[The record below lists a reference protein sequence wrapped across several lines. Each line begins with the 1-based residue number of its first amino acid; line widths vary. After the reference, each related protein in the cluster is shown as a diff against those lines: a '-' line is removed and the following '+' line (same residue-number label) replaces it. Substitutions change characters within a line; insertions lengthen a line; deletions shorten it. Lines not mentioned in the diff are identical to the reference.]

1 MMKNNRT
8 FKALT
13 FTLAAAALS
22 GAIACAACSNDTYLP
37 DDPPYDFENPVE
49 ELPEYDSSI
58 ALDGVLDESRYSDLK
73 WLETQYSDANVKV
86 NVKSAAFLG
95 EKGIFMLFDVDDPA
109 VFVNPDR
116 SGSWNS
122 GIELYLA
129 RPGVTSLE
137 GEAWEIDLTPGLDQV
152 ATRLQLGGAFQSMH
166 TAEDET
172 PIMRSQGKG
181 GEVGATGST
190 GYTIE
195 AFFPYAFLGTERE
208 DLAYINMNTV
218 LLRTYNYEDP
228 QNRLWYNFGEES
240 KSGYSWSDP
249 ESWWKFDENGLVCY
263 TVTAETDGNGSL
275 TAKTFNVLEHEA
287 LEIAISPKDGYR
299 LKSITVDG
307 EDRTAEVYIENGR
320 SMLRIENIL
329 SDLTV
334 RAEFAELP
342 AVTHT
347 LSGKLTLFG
356 EELTAEQ
363 AASLSLIVNCGGA
376 VYECAID
383 EKGSYLA
390 DIPEGEYTAV
400 LSKEDGFVL
409 AELHGEL
416 TADRVLD
423 IDMTDTLSA
432 DILTGKEDFV
442 KRFEETKIS
451 NTAGQ
456 LYDNKDHSESYV
468 APSVIE
474 SSFYAP
480 GIADCGDGVRFGFRI
495 YLKNENGGGAF
506 TVADVV
512 IGKTAGSW
520 YLDIGYDLRSR
531 QRNEYRLNEE
541 QIAAVAAG
549 SFKVLVV
556 KEGAQHRLYAQ
567 NGTAYDLAA
576 VYTDDDASMV
586 SFSTIDLLVHNPD
599 GKGTGEF
606 GMRGTRVYA
615 NYAAEMTESEL
626 IASLVDCSIRFKP
639 QVTAKDASVEIEY
652 DYYSV
657 GDSVS
662 FTVTVSD
669 PLLETKQVTVNG
681 EEIQGTDGAYT
692 YIIPEYAAGLDIRV
706 VCGLLDGLYL
716 PEVEDGGATVEGLG
730 DVYRAG
736 ETLTF
741 TVTGSN
747 YVKIVGVRVNGE
759 LLSAEG
765 NTYTYQIPE
774 GSEELVIFVETET
787 LAQKTEGEG
796 DFSVNFSQ
804 ATQSDVQ
811 GTLLLNPELLTP
823 TVIEANFYA
832 PNLPQMVANNI
843 RFGLRMYLLN
853 AEGGGEFTVA
863 DVVIARANGSWW
875 LDAGYD
881 LRNTNLPVRQLYKL
895 STRQIA
901 AAAKGQLKI
910 LIVKDGASHRVYAQD
925 GDIFE
930 FAVEYVDDDA
940 TMVTFDSIVL
950 LVNNSTAAK
959 GIGKFGMH
967 GVCMYSGYHEN
978 MDDEALVAM
987 FADSKVGLAVD
998 LKANDAEALGLKASY
1013 AAGET
1018 LQFTA
1023 AAADDLHEIDEV
1035 TINGE
1040 RIDAKEGVYSWTVP
1054 EDATALEIKI
1064 TIKVKDGIL
1073 IPEVSS
1079 GAATVYGLKE
1089 YYKAGETVTFSA
1101 ATDKF
1106 HAVTG
1111 AIVNGSSITMAA
1123 GTFRYV
1129 TKETDRTLDIVI
1141 QTITLAAEYT
1151 GKADII
1157 KNFKDI
1163 EPSEDANHLLQGA
1176 LYSCS
1181 DNGNRLPSPS
1191 VIVSSLYLEGFE
1203 DITENG
1209 TRFGLRIYNR
1219 KAGSNANEF
1228 AFDVILARQDDV
1240 WCLDMGS
1247 NNIIYNEVTPVTHY
1261 PLSSAQLN
1269 ALKAGELQIAILQ
1282 NGSTYSLYA
1291 LDGNVFEFVESFTCT
1306 NGAASVSAIDLVVN
1320 NALVALQR
1328 SGDHE
1333 FGVKDMTVYGDHSTS
1348 MDAEEVIDF
1357 FLERDVA
1364 LNATATAGEGVK
1376 ITGVKNNYMAGE
1388 TVEFTLTTEKF
1399 YEVASVT
1406 VNDVEVRE
1414 SGGKYSYTL
1423 PADATSV
1430 NIVVTTTQTAVVYE
1444 GKADIIKNFKDI
1456 EPSGDANHLLQGA
1469 LYSCSDNGN
1478 RLPSPSVI
1486 VSSLYLEGF
1495 EDITEN
1501 GTRFGL
1507 RIYNRK
1513 AGSNA
1518 NEFAFDVI
1526 LARQDDV
1533 WCLDMGSNNIIY
1545 NEVTPV
1551 THYPLSSAQLNA
1563 LKAGELQIAILQNGS
1578 TYSLYAL
1585 DGNVFEFVES
1595 FTCTNGAASVSAIDL
1610 VVNNALVAL
1619 QRSGDHEF
1627 GVKDMTVYGDH
1638 STSMD
1643 AEEVIDFFLERDVAL
1658 NATATAGEGVKIT
1671 GVKNNYMAGETVEF
1685 TLTTE
1690 KFYEVASVK
1699 VNGVE
1704 VRASGGKYS
1713 YTLPENATSVNIV
1726 VTTTRLVSIYNGKG
1740 EIIRNFKDIT
1750 AESSSSLGGVYSCSD
1765 NSNALPS
1772 PSVTEIVLY
1781 GQTIDAIKDNGTR
1794 FGFRLYNRQAGNAS
1808 NQYCIDIVIA
1818 RQSNVWCLDMGSDLV
1833 KDSNAPSTAYP
1844 LSDSQIRALMNG
1856 TFRVVIIQEESKYYL
1871 YAENNGQF
1879 EFVESF
1885 TDTKNG
1891 TSVSAIDLIVNTGKT
1906 ALECSGDRDFGVK
1919 YTTVYGDFSNELS
1932 HKALTELIFDS
1943 EIGYRE
1949 YAGKGDDVTVKDFS
1963 DISSNGLKLVGPIYD
1978 KGDHGGI
1985 YLDKSVI
1992 EAHFTMPSIKS
2003 IQGDLNV
2010 GFRIYATD
2018 HNNTNNGWPD
2028 IILGRRD
2035 GNWYLNIG
2043 GGIGNSVISTA
2054 YQLSGWQ
2061 IDAVE
2066 KGDLT
2071 ILVVNDGIR
2080 HALYALDEGGF
2091 EKVNEYSDSN
2101 AAMITFK
2108 SIDFLAWN
2116 GANRTGTC
2124 GFTGLT
2130 VYGNFDETLS
2140 DEELVE
2146 LFAGS
2151 NAE

>member
-37 DDPPYDFENPVE
+37 DDPQYDFENPVE

-409 AELHGEL
+409 AELHGDL

-456 LYDNKDHSESYV
+456 LYDNKDHNESYV

-541 QIAAVAAG
+541 QLAAVAAG

-599 GKGTGEF
+599 GKGAGEF

-615 NYAAEMTESEL
+615 NYASEMTESEL

-787 LAQKTEGEG
+787 LAQKTDGEG

-811 GTLLLNPELLTP
+811 GTLLLNPELLAP
-823 TVIEANFYA
+823 IVIEANFYA

-901 AAAKGQLKI
+901 AAAKGQFKI

-1111 AIVNGSSITMAA
+1111 AIVNGSSITMTA

-1163 EPSEDANHLLQGA
+1163 VPSEDANHLLQGA

-1203 DITENG
+1203 DITEDG

-1219 KAGSNANEF
+1219 KAGSNTNEF

-1247 NNIIYNEVTPVTHY
+1247 NNIIYNEVMPKTHY

-1291 LDGNVFEFVESFTCT
+1291 LDGNMFEFVESFTCT

-1364 LNATATAGEGVK
+1364 LNATATAGEGV
-1376 ITGVKNNYMAGE
+1376 TVNGLKNSYMPGE
-1388 TVEFTLTTEKF
+1388 TVEFALTTEKF
-1399 YEVASVT
+1399 YEVERVT
-1406 VNDVEVRE
+1406 VNGVEISE
-1414 SGGKYSYTL
+1414 SGGNYSYTL
-1423 PADATSV
+1423 PTDATSV
-1430 NIVVTTTQTAVVYE
+1430 NIKVTT
-1444 GKADIIKNFKDI
+1444 K
-1456 EPSGDANHLLQGA
+1456 
-1469 LYSCSDNGN
+1469 
-1478 RLPSPSVI
+1478 
-1486 VSSLYLEGF
+1486 
-1495 EDITEN
+1495 
-1501 GTRFGL
+1501 
-1507 RIYNRK
+1507 
-1513 AGSNA
+1513 
-1518 NEFAFDVI
+1518 
-1526 LARQDDV
+1526 
-1533 WCLDMGSNNIIY
+1533 
-1545 NEVTPV
+1545 
-1551 THYPLSSAQLNA
+1551 
-1563 LKAGELQIAILQNGS
+1563 
-1578 TYSLYAL
+1578 
-1585 DGNVFEFVES
+1585 
-1595 FTCTNGAASVSAIDL
+1595 
-1610 VVNNALVAL
+1610 
-1619 QRSGDHEF
+1619 
-1627 GVKDMTVYGDH
+1627 
-1638 STSMD
+1638 
-1643 AEEVIDFFLERDVAL
+1643 
-1658 NATATAGEGVKIT
+1658 
-1671 GVKNNYMAGETVEF
+1671 
-1685 TLTTE
+1685 
-1690 KFYEVASVK
+1690 
-1699 VNGVE
+1699 
-1704 VRASGGKYS
+1704 
-1713 YTLPENATSVNIV
+1713 
-1726 VTTTRLVSIYNGKG
+1726 RLVSIYNGKG

-1750 AESSSSLGGVYSCSD
+1750 AESSSILGGVYSCSD

-1781 GQTIDAIKDNGTR
+1781 GQTIDTITENGTR
-1794 FGFRLYNRQAGNAS
+1794 FGLRLYNRQAGDDK

-1818 RQSNVWCLDMGSDLV
+1818 RQNNVWCLDMGSDLV
-1833 KDSNAPSTAYP
+1833 KDSNTPSTAYP
-1844 LSDSQIRALMNG
+1844 LNESQIQALMNG

-1885 TDTKNG
+1885 TDTNNG
-1891 TSVSAIDLIVNTGKT
+1891 ISVSAIDLIVNTGKT
-1906 ALECSGDRDFGVK
+1906 ALERSGNRDFGVK
-1919 YTTVYGDFSNELS
+1919 STTVYGNFTNGLS
-1932 HKALTELIFDS
+1932 HEGLMELIFDS

-1949 YAGKGDDVTVKDFS
+1949 YAGKGDIQKNFKDILS
-1963 DISSNGLKLVGPIYD
+1963 GTNNQ
-1978 KGDHGGI
+1978 
-1985 YLDKSVI
+1985 
-1992 EAHFTMPSIKS
+1992 
-2003 IQGDLNV
+2003 IQGPLYSC
-2010 GFRIYATD
+2010 GD
-2018 HNNTNNGWPD
+2018 HNNSLSRVTVTSVSLYLADPSGITENGTRFGLRIYNRIGNATNNNLVADIVIARQDNGWRLD
-2028 IILGRRD
+2028 IG
-2035 GNWYLNIG
+2035 Y
-2043 GGIGNSVISTA
+2043 GIAIDSNHPSTA
-2054 YQLSGWQ
+2054 YTLSDAQLTALANGSLQ
-2061 IDAVE
+2061 IFIVQRGSAY
-2066 KGDLT
+2066 T
-2071 ILVVNDGIR
+2071 
-2080 HALYALDEGGF
+2080 LYALDGGTLD
-2091 EKVNEYSDSN
+2091 KVEAYTDNNNGTSVS
-2101 AAMITFK
+2101 A
-2108 SIDFLAWN
+2108 IDFVVN
-2116 GANRTGTC
+2116 TGADALKRSGDRDCAVKGT
-2124 GFTGLT
+2124 T

>member
-1 MMKNNRT
+1 MKNKRT

-137 GEAWEIDLTPGLDQV
+137 GEAWEIDLTPGLDLV

-195 AFFPYAFLGTERE
+195 AFFPYSFLGAERE

-307 EDRTAEVYIENGR
+307 EDRTAEVYIENGK
-320 SMLRIENIL
+320 SMLRIEEIV

-334 RAEFAELP
+334 RAEFAELS

-356 EELTAEQ
+356 EALTAEQ

-376 VYECAID
+376 VYECTIGED
-383 EKGSYLA
+383 GSYLA

-409 AELHGEL
+409 AELHGDL

-480 GIADCGDGVRFGFRI
+480 GIANCGDGVRFGFRI

-531 QRNEYRLNEE
+531 QRNEYRLSEE

-549 SFKVLVV
+549 NFKVLVV
-556 KEGAQHRLYAQ
+556 KEGAEHRLYAQ

-599 GKGTGEF
+599 GKGVGAF

-626 IASLVDCSIRFKP
+626 ITSLVDCSIRFKP
-639 QVTAKDASVEIEY
+639 QVTAEDASVEIEY

-669 PLLETKQVTVNG
+669 PLLEAKQVTVNG
-681 EEIQGTDGAYT
+681 EEIQGTDGVYT
-692 YIIPEYAAGLDIRV
+692 YVIPKYAAGLDIRI

-716 PEVEDGGATVEGLG
+716 PEVDDGGATVEGLG

-765 NTYTYQIPE
+765 STYTYQIPE
-774 GSEELVIFVETET
+774 GAEGLLISVETET

-811 GTLLLNPELLTP
+811 GTLLLNPELLAP
-823 TVIEANFYA
+823 IVIEANFYA

-967 GVCMYSGYHEN
+967 GVSMYSGYHEN

-1013 AAGET
+1013 AARET

-1023 AAADDLHEIDEV
+1023 AAADDLHEVDEV

-1040 RIDAKEGVYSWTVP
+1040 RIDAKDGVYSWTVP
-1054 EDATALEIKI
+1054 EDATDLEIKI

-1089 YYKAGETVTFSA
+1089 YYKVGETVTFSA

-1111 AIVNGSSITMAA
+1111 AIVNGSSITMSA

-1141 QTITLAAEYT
+1141 QTITLAAEYA

-1163 EPSEDANHLLQGA
+1163 EPSKDANHLLQGA

-1191 VIVSSLYLEGFE
+1191 VIVSSFYLEGFE

-1219 KAGSNANEF
+1219 TAGSNKNEF
-1228 AFDVILARQDDV
+1228 AFDVILARQGDV
-1240 WCLDMGS
+1240 WCLDMG
-1247 NNIIYNEVTPVTHY
+1247 NKNIIYDKVTPETHY
-1261 PLSSAQLN
+1261 PLSSAQLE

-1306 NGAASVSAIDLVVN
+1306 NGATSVSAIDLVVN
-1320 NALVALQR
+1320 NAPLALER

-1333 FGVKDMTVYGDHSTS
+1333 FGVKDMTVYGDHSDS

-1364 LNATATAGEGVK
+1364 LNATAAADEGVK
-1376 ITGVKNNYMAGE
+1376 ITGVKNSYMAGE

-1406 VNDVEVRE
+1406 VN
-1414 SGGKYSYTL
+1414 
-1423 PADATSV
+1423 
-1430 NIVVTTTQTAVVYE
+1430 
-1444 GKADIIKNFKDI
+1444 
-1456 EPSGDANHLLQGA
+1456 
-1469 LYSCSDNGN
+1469 
-1478 RLPSPSVI
+1478 
-1486 VSSLYLEGF
+1486 
-1495 EDITEN
+1495 
-1501 GTRFGL
+1501 
-1507 RIYNRK
+1507 
-1513 AGSNA
+1513 
-1518 NEFAFDVI
+1518 
-1526 LARQDDV
+1526 
-1533 WCLDMGSNNIIY
+1533 
-1545 NEVTPV
+1545 
-1551 THYPLSSAQLNA
+1551 
-1563 LKAGELQIAILQNGS
+1563 
-1578 TYSLYAL
+1578 
-1585 DGNVFEFVES
+1585 
-1595 FTCTNGAASVSAIDL
+1595 
-1610 VVNNALVAL
+1610 
-1619 QRSGDHEF
+1619 
-1627 GVKDMTVYGDH
+1627 
-1638 STSMD
+1638 
-1643 AEEVIDFFLERDVAL
+1643 
-1658 NATATAGEGVKIT
+1658 
-1671 GVKNNYMAGETVEF
+1671 
-1685 TLTTE
+1685 
-1690 KFYEVASVK
+1690 
-1699 VNGVE
+1699 GVE
-1704 VRASGGKYS
+1704 VSESNGKYS
-1713 YTLPENATSVNIV
+1713 YTLPENATSVSIV
-1726 VTTTRLVSIYNGKG
+1726 VTTTRTAVVYEGNDNFSKNFNDTKISNTAGQLYN
-1740 EIIRNFKDIT
+1740 N
-1750 AESSSSLGGVYSCSD
+1750 
-1765 NSNALPS
+1765 N
-1772 PSVTEIVLY
+1772 
-1781 GQTIDAIKDNGTR
+1781 DNGGTFLAPAVFVAYFYAPQINSIADNVR
-1794 FGFRLYNRQAGNAS
+1794 FGFRIYLKNAQGDGAFTVADVVIGKTSGNWYLDIGYDLRGTQRNNYRLSNEQIQSVAEGTFKVVVVKNGAEHRLYAQNGDHFEYAAS
-1808 NQYCIDIVIA
+1808 YTDDDATMVSFNTIDLLVH
-1818 RQSNVWCLDMGSDLV
+1818 NPDGKGVGEYGVHDMTVYGEYAD
-1833 KDSNAPSTAYP
+1833 TM
-1844 LSDSQIRALMNG
+1844 SDSELLAFLMNG
-1856 TFRVVIIQEESKYYL
+1856 K
-1871 YAENNGQF
+1871 
-1879 EFVESF
+1879 
-1885 TDTKNG
+1885 
-1891 TSVSAIDLIVNTGKT
+1891 
-1906 ALECSGDRDFGVK
+1906 
-1919 YTTVYGDFSNELS
+1919 
-1932 HKALTELIFDS
+1932 
-1943 EIGYRE
+1943 IGYRE
-1949 YAGKGDDVTVKDFS
+1949 YAGKGDNVTVKDFS
-1963 DISSNGLKLVGPIYD
+1963 DISSSGQNTFGVIYD

-1992 EAHFTMPSIKS
+1992 EAHFTMPSIKT
-2003 IQGDLNV
+2003 IQDNLNV

-2018 HNNTNNGWPD
+2018 HNNSNNGWPD
-2028 IILGRRD
+2028 IILGRKD

-2043 GGIGNSVISTA
+2043 AGIGGSVISTA
-2054 YQLSGWQ
+2054 YQLSEWQ

-2066 KGDLT
+2066 KGNLT

-2080 HALYALDEGGF
+2080 HALYAIDEGGF

-2116 GANRTGTC
+2116 GANGTGTC

-2130 VYGNFDETLS
+2130 IYGNFDETLS

-2151 NAE
+2151 DAE

>member
-195 AFFPYAFLGTERE
+195 AFFPYAFLGAERE

-409 AELHGEL
+409 AELHGDL

-456 LYDNKDHSESYV
+456 LYDNKDHNESYV

-639 QVTAKDASVEIEY
+639 QVTAEDASVEIEY

-669 PLLETKQVTVNG
+669 PLLEAKQVTVNG

-811 GTLLLNPELLTP
+811 GTLLLNPELLAP

-853 AEGGGEFTVA
+853 AERGGEFTVA

-901 AAAKGQLKI
+901 AAADGQLKI

-1111 AIVNGSSITMAA
+1111 AIVNGSSITMTA

-1203 DITENG
+1203 DIRENG

-1219 KAGSNANEF
+1219 KAGSNTNEF

-1247 NNIIYNEVTPVTHY
+1247 NNIIYDKVTP
-1261 PLSSAQLN
+1261 
-1269 ALKAGELQIAILQ
+1269 E
-1282 NGSTYSLYA
+1282 
-1291 LDGNVFEFVESFTCT
+1291 
-1306 NGAASVSAIDLVVN
+1306 
-1320 NALVALQR
+1320 
-1328 SGDHE
+1328 
-1333 FGVKDMTVYGDHSTS
+1333 
-1348 MDAEEVIDF
+1348 
-1357 FLERDVA
+1357 
-1364 LNATATAGEGVK
+1364 
-1376 ITGVKNNYMAGE
+1376 
-1388 TVEFTLTTEKF
+1388 
-1399 YEVASVT
+1399 
-1406 VNDVEVRE
+1406 
-1414 SGGKYSYTL
+1414 
-1423 PADATSV
+1423 
-1430 NIVVTTTQTAVVYE
+1430 
-1444 GKADIIKNFKDI
+1444 
-1456 EPSGDANHLLQGA
+1456 
-1469 LYSCSDNGN
+1469 
-1478 RLPSPSVI
+1478 
-1486 VSSLYLEGF
+1486 
-1495 EDITEN
+1495 
-1501 GTRFGL
+1501 
-1507 RIYNRK
+1507 
-1513 AGSNA
+1513 
-1518 NEFAFDVI
+1518 
-1526 LARQDDV
+1526 
-1533 WCLDMGSNNIIY
+1533 
-1545 NEVTPV
+1545 

-1704 VRASGGKYS
+1704 VSESGGKYL
-1713 YTLPENATSVNIV
+1713 YTLPADATSVNIV

-1750 AESSSSLGGVYSCSD
+1750 AESSSILGGVYSCSD

-1794 FGFRLYNRQAGNAS
+1794 FGLRLYNRQAGNAS

-1906 ALECSGDRDFGVK
+1906 ALERSGDRDFGVK

-1943 EIGYRE
+1943 EIGYKE
-1949 YAGKGDDVTVKDFS
+1949 YAGKGDIQKNFS
-1963 DISSNGLKLVGPIYD
+1963 DIQSGTTNQ
-1978 KGDHGGI
+1978 
-1985 YLDKSVI
+1985 
-1992 EAHFTMPSIKS
+1992 
-2003 IQGDLNV
+2003 IQGPLYSC
-2010 GFRIYATD
+2010 GD
-2018 HNNTNNGWPD
+2018 HNNSLSRVTVTSVSLYLEDPSGITLNGTRFGLRIYNRIGNATNNNLVADIVIARQGDGWRLD
-2028 IILGRRD
+2028 IG
-2035 GNWYLNIG
+2035 Y
-2043 GGIGNSVISTA
+2043 GIAIDSNQPSTA
-2054 YQLSGWQ
+2054 YTLSDAQLTALANGSLQ
-2061 IDAVE
+2061 IFIVQRGSAY
-2066 KGDLT
+2066 T
-2071 ILVVNDGIR
+2071 
-2080 HALYALDEGGF
+2080 LYALDGGTLD
-2091 EKVNEYSDSN
+2091 KVEAYTDNNNGTSVS
-2101 AAMITFK
+2101 A
-2108 SIDFLAWN
+2108 IDFVVN
-2116 GANRTGTC
+2116 TGAAALERSGDRDCAVKGT
-2124 GFTGLT
+2124 T

>member
-356 EELTAEQ
+356 EELAAEQ

-432 DILTGKEDFV
+432 DILTGKENFV
-442 KRFEETKIS
+442 KLFEETKIS

-456 LYDNKDHSESYV
+456 LYDNKDHNESYV

-541 QIAAVAAG
+541 QLAAVAAG

-615 NYAAEMTESEL
+615 NYASEMTESEL

-639 QVTAKDASVEIEY
+639 QVTAEDASVEIEY

-716 PEVEDGGATVEGLG
+716 PEIEDGGATVEGLG

-747 YVKIVGVRVNGE
+747 YVKIVGVKVNGE

-774 GSEELVIFVETET
+774 GSEELAIFVETET

-811 GTLLLNPELLTP
+811 GTLLLNPELLAP

-1040 RIDAKEGVYSWTVP
+1040 RIDAKDGVYSWTVP
-1054 EDATALEIKI
+1054 EDATDLEIKI

-1111 AIVNGSSITMAA
+1111 AIVNGSSITMTA

-1163 EPSEDANHLLQGA
+1163 EPSKDANHLLQGA

-1203 DITENG
+1203 DITKNG

-1219 KAGSNANEF
+1219 KAGSNTNEF

-1247 NNIIYNEVTPVTHY
+1247 KNIIYNEVEPETHY

-1291 LDGNVFEFVESFTCT
+1291 LDGNVFEFVESFTCK

-1388 TVEFTLTTEKF
+1388 TVDFTLTTEKF
-1399 YEVASVT
+1399 YEVERVT
-1406 VNDVEVRE
+1406 
-1414 SGGKYSYTL
+1414 
-1423 PADATSV
+1423 
-1430 NIVVTTTQTAVVYE
+1430 
-1444 GKADIIKNFKDI
+1444 
-1456 EPSGDANHLLQGA
+1456 
-1469 LYSCSDNGN
+1469 
-1478 RLPSPSVI
+1478 
-1486 VSSLYLEGF
+1486 
-1495 EDITEN
+1495 
-1501 GTRFGL
+1501 
-1507 RIYNRK
+1507 
-1513 AGSNA
+1513 
-1518 NEFAFDVI
+1518 
-1526 LARQDDV
+1526 
-1533 WCLDMGSNNIIY
+1533 
-1545 NEVTPV
+1545 
-1551 THYPLSSAQLNA
+1551 
-1563 LKAGELQIAILQNGS
+1563 
-1578 TYSLYAL
+1578 
-1585 DGNVFEFVES
+1585 
-1595 FTCTNGAASVSAIDL
+1595 
-1610 VVNNALVAL
+1610 
-1619 QRSGDHEF
+1619 
-1627 GVKDMTVYGDH
+1627 
-1638 STSMD
+1638 
-1643 AEEVIDFFLERDVAL
+1643 
-1658 NATATAGEGVKIT
+1658 
-1671 GVKNNYMAGETVEF
+1671 
-1685 TLTTE
+1685 
-1690 KFYEVASVK
+1690 

-1704 VRASGGKYS
+1704 VTESGGKYS
-1713 YTLPENATSVNIV
+1713 YTLPENATSVKIE
-1726 VTTTRLVSIYNGKG
+1726 VTTTQTAVVYEGKDNFSKNFNDTKISHTAGLLYN
-1740 EIIRNFKDIT
+1740 N
-1750 AESSSSLGGVYSCSD
+1750 
-1765 NSNALPS
+1765 
-1772 PSVTEIVLY
+1772 
-1781 GQTIDAIKDNGTR
+1781 KDNGGTFLAPAVFDANFYAPQINSIPDNVG
-1794 FGFRLYNRQAGNAS
+1794 FGFRIYLKNAQGGGAFTIADVVIGKTSGNWYLDIGYDLRGTQRNNYRLS
-1808 NQYCIDIVIA
+1808 NEQI
-1818 RQSNVWCLDMGSDLV
+1818 QSV
-1833 KDSNAPSTAYP
+1833 AE
-1844 LSDSQIRALMNG
+1844 G
-1856 TFRVVIIQEESKYYL
+1856 TFKVIVVKNGAEHRL
-1871 YAENNGQF
+1871 YAQNGDHF
-1879 EFVESF
+1879 EYVASYTDDDATMVSF
-1885 TDTKNG
+1885 NT
-1891 TSVSAIDLIVNTGKT
+1891 IDLLVHNPEGK
-1906 ALECSGDRDFGVK
+1906 GVGE
-1919 YTTVYGDFSNELS
+1919 YGVHDMTVYGEYDATMS
-1932 HKALTELIFDS
+1932 DS
-1943 EIGYRE
+1943 ELLAFLVDGKIGYRE
-1949 YAGKGDDVTVKDFS
+1949 YAGKGDIQKNFS
-1963 DISSNGLKLVGPIYD
+1963 DI
-1978 KGDHGGI
+1978 
-1985 YLDKSVI
+1985 KS
-1992 EAHFTMPSIKS
+1992 ETDQR
-2003 IQGDLNV
+2003 QGQLYSC
-2010 GFRIYATD
+2010 GD
-2018 HNNTNNGWPD
+2018 HNNSLSRVTVTSASLYLEDPSGITENGTRFGLRIYNRIGNATNNNLVADIVIARQGNGWRLD
-2028 IILGRRD
+2028 IG
-2035 GNWYLNIG
+2035 Y
-2043 GGIGNSVISTA
+2043 GIAINSNQPSTA
-2054 YQLSGWQ
+2054 YTLSDAQLTALENGSLQ
-2061 IDAVE
+2061 IFIVQR
-2066 KGDLT
+2066 GST
-2071 ILVVNDGIR
+2071 YT
-2080 HALYALDEGGF
+2080 LYALDGGTLD
-2091 EKVNEYSDSN
+2091 KVEAYTDTENGTSVS
-2101 AAMITFK
+2101 A
-2108 SIDFLAWN
+2108 IDFVVNTNATALERSGDRDCAVK
-2116 GANRTGTC
+2116 GT
-2124 GFTGLT
+2124 T

>member
-195 AFFPYAFLGTERE
+195 AFFPYAFLGAERE

-376 VYECAID
+376 VYECAVD

-409 AELHGEL
+409 AELHGDL

-432 DILTGKEDFV
+432 DILTGKENFV

-456 LYDNKDHSESYV
+456 LYDNKDHNESYV

-541 QIAAVAAG
+541 QLAAVAAG

-599 GKGTGEF
+599 GKGAGEF

-615 NYAAEMTESEL
+615 NYASEMTESEL

-669 PLLETKQVTVNG
+669 PLLEAKQVTVNG
-681 EEIQGTDGAYT
+681 EEIQGTDGVYT

-787 LAQKTEGEG
+787 LAQKTDGEG

-811 GTLLLNPELLTP
+811 GTLLLNPELLAP

-930 FAVEYVDDDA
+930 FAVGYVDDDA

-1111 AIVNGSSITMAA
+1111 AIVNGSSITMTA

-1163 EPSEDANHLLQGA
+1163 EPSKDANHLLQGA

-1219 KAGSNANEF
+1219 KAGSNTNEF
-1228 AFDVILARQDDV
+1228 AFDVILARQYDV

-1247 NNIIYNEVTPVTHY
+1247 NNIIYDKVTPETHY
-1261 PLSSAQLN
+1261 PLSSAQLD

-1291 LDGNVFEFVESFTCT
+1291 LDGNVFEFVESFTCE

-1320 NALVALQR
+1320 NALEALER

-1333 FGVKDMTVYGDHSTS
+1333 FGVKDMTVYGDHSAS

-1364 LNATATAGEGVK
+1364 LNATATTGEGV
-1376 ITGVKNNYMAGE
+1376 TVHGLKNSYMAGE

-1399 YEVASVT
+1399 YEVERVK
-1406 VNDVEVRE
+1406 VNGVEVSE
-1414 SGGKYSYTL
+1414 SGGNYSYTL

-1430 NIVVTTTQTAVVYE
+1430 NIE
-1444 GKADIIKNFKDI
+1444 
-1456 EPSGDANHLLQGA
+1456 
-1469 LYSCSDNGN
+1469 
-1478 RLPSPSVI
+1478 
-1486 VSSLYLEGF
+1486 
-1495 EDITEN
+1495 
-1501 GTRFGL
+1501 
-1507 RIYNRK
+1507 
-1513 AGSNA
+1513 
-1518 NEFAFDVI
+1518 
-1526 LARQDDV
+1526 
-1533 WCLDMGSNNIIY
+1533 
-1545 NEVTPV
+1545 
-1551 THYPLSSAQLNA
+1551 
-1563 LKAGELQIAILQNGS
+1563 
-1578 TYSLYAL
+1578 
-1585 DGNVFEFVES
+1585 
-1595 FTCTNGAASVSAIDL
+1595 
-1610 VVNNALVAL
+1610 
-1619 QRSGDHEF
+1619 
-1627 GVKDMTVYGDH
+1627 
-1638 STSMD
+1638 
-1643 AEEVIDFFLERDVAL
+1643 
-1658 NATATAGEGVKIT
+1658 
-1671 GVKNNYMAGETVEF
+1671 
-1685 TLTTE
+1685 
-1690 KFYEVASVK
+1690 
-1699 VNGVE
+1699 
-1704 VRASGGKYS
+1704 
-1713 YTLPENATSVNIV
+1713 

-1750 AESSSSLGGVYSCSD
+1750 AESSSILGGVYSCSD

-1818 RQSNVWCLDMGSDLV
+1818 RQNNVWCLDMGSDLV
-1833 KDSNAPSTAYP
+1833 KDSNTPSTAYP
-1844 LSDSQIRALMNG
+1844 LNESQIQALMNG

-1885 TDTKNG
+1885 TDTNNG
-1891 TSVSAIDLIVNTGKT
+1891 ISVSAIDLIVNTGKT
-1906 ALECSGDRDFGVK
+1906 ALERSGNRDFGVK
-1919 YTTVYGDFSNELS
+1919 STTVYGNFTNGLS
-1932 HKALTELIFDS
+1932 HEGLMELIFDS

-1949 YAGKGDDVTVKDFS
+1949 YAGKGDIQKNFKDILS
-1963 DISSNGLKLVGPIYD
+1963 GTNNQ
-1978 KGDHGGI
+1978 
-1985 YLDKSVI
+1985 
-1992 EAHFTMPSIKS
+1992 
-2003 IQGDLNV
+2003 IQGPLYSC
-2010 GFRIYATD
+2010 GD
-2018 HNNTNNGWPD
+2018 HNNSLSRVTVTSVSLYLADPSGITENGTRFGLRIYNRIGNATNNNLVADIVIARQEDGWRLD
-2028 IILGRRD
+2028 IG
-2035 GNWYLNIG
+2035 Y
-2043 GGIGNSVISTA
+2043 GIAIDNNQPSTA
-2054 YQLSGWQ
+2054 YTLSDAQLTALANGSLKIFIVQRGS
-2061 IDAVE
+2061 
-2066 KGDLT
+2066 T
-2071 ILVVNDGIR
+2071 YT
-2080 HALYALDEGGF
+2080 LYALDGKTL
-2091 EKVNEYSDSN
+2091 EKVEAYTDNKNGTSVS
-2101 AAMITFK
+2101 A
-2108 SIDFLAWN
+2108 IDFVVNTGALALKRS
-2116 GANRTGTC
+2116 GDRDCAVKGT
-2124 GFTGLT
+2124 T

>member
-208 DLAYINMNTV
+208 DLAYFNMNTV

-409 AELHGEL
+409 AELHGDL

-456 LYDNKDHSESYV
+456 LYDNKDHNESYV

-541 QIAAVAAG
+541 QLAAVAAG

-599 GKGTGEF
+599 GKGAGEF

-639 QVTAKDASVEIEY
+639 QVTAEDASVEIEY

-669 PLLETKQVTVNG
+669 PLLEAKQVTVNG

-747 YVKIVGVRVNGE
+747 YVKIVGVKVNGE

-811 GTLLLNPELLTP
+811 GTLLLNPELLAP

-901 AAAKGQLKI
+901 AAADGQLKI

-967 GVCMYSGYHEN
+967 GVSMYSGYHEN

-1111 AIVNGSSITMAA
+1111 ATVNGSSITMTA

-1203 DITENG
+1203 DIRENG

-1219 KAGSNANEF
+1219 KAGSNTNEF

-1247 NNIIYNEVTPVTHY
+1247 NNIIYDKVTPETHY

-1388 TVEFTLTTEKF
+1388 TVVFTLTMEKF
-1399 YEVASVT
+1399 YEVASVK
-1406 VNDVEVRE
+1406 VNGEVITA

-1423 PADATSV
+1423 PENATSV
-1430 NIVVTTTQTAVVYE
+1430 NIEVTTTQTAVVYE
-1444 GKADIIKNFKDI
+1444 GKDLSANFSTQGEVTSTGGAFDY
-1456 EPSGDANHLLQGA
+1456 DANRPNIDNAVITFAISAPDIGNISADKVKFGIRIYTLRTDNSAEPVADVVIGRH
-1469 LYSCSDNGN
+1469 NGN
-1478 RLPSPSVI
+1478 WYVDVGLDFR
-1486 VSSLYLEGF
+1486 SSWEQKYQLTAEQVNDVAKGAFTLAVVKEG
-1495 EDITEN
+1495 
-1501 GTRFGL
+1501 
-1507 RIYNRK
+1507 
-1513 AGSNA
+1513 
-1518 NEFAFDVI
+1518 
-1526 LARQDDV
+1526 Q
-1533 WCLDMGSNNIIY
+1533 
-1545 NEVTPV
+1545 
-1551 THYPLSSAQLNA
+1551 
-1563 LKAGELQIAILQNGS
+1563 
-1578 TYSLYAL
+1578 TYRVYAL
-1585 DGNVFEFVES
+1585 SEDTYEYVDS
-1595 FTCTNGAASVSAIDL
+1595 FTATSTNVNLRTIDLLCYNGNPQIVTSGEFGVKEMTVYSGYSGYTGAQSDSELLAFLVDGKIGYRASVSA
-1610 VVNNALVAL
+1610 
-1619 QRSGDHEF
+1619 
-1627 GVKDMTVYGDH
+1627 
-1638 STSMD
+1638 
-1643 AEEVIDFFLERDVAL
+1643 
-1658 NATATAGEGVKIT
+1658 GEGVT
-1671 GVKNNYMAGETVEF
+1671 VNGLKNSYMPGETVEF
-1685 TLTTE
+1685 TLKTE

-1704 VRASGGKYS
+1704 VSESGGKYL
-1713 YTLPENATSVNIV
+1713 YTLPADATSVNIV

-1750 AESSSSLGGVYSCSD
+1750 AESSSILGGVYSCSD

-1781 GQTIDAIKDNGTR
+1781 GQTINAIKDNGTR
-1794 FGFRLYNRQAGNAS
+1794 FGLRLYNRQAGNAS

-1906 ALECSGDRDFGVK
+1906 ALERSGDRDFGVK

-1949 YAGKGDDVTVKDFS
+1949 YAGKGDIQKNFS
-1963 DISSNGLKLVGPIYD
+1963 DIQSGTTNQ
-1978 KGDHGGI
+1978 
-1985 YLDKSVI
+1985 
-1992 EAHFTMPSIKS
+1992 
-2003 IQGDLNV
+2003 IQGPLYSC
-2010 GFRIYATD
+2010 GD
-2018 HNNTNNGWPD
+2018 HNNSLSRVTVTSVSLYLEDPSGITQNGTRFGLRIYNRIGNATNNNLVADIVIARQGNGWRLD
-2028 IILGRRD
+2028 IG
-2035 GNWYLNIG
+2035 Y
-2043 GGIGNSVISTA
+2043 GIAIDSNQPSTA
-2054 YQLSGWQ
+2054 YTLSDAQLTALANGSLQ
-2061 IDAVE
+2061 IFIVQRGSAY
-2066 KGDLT
+2066 T
-2071 ILVVNDGIR
+2071 
-2080 HALYALDEGGF
+2080 LYALDGGTLD
-2091 EKVNEYSDSN
+2091 KVEAYTDNSN
-2101 AAMITFK
+2101 GTSVSA
-2108 SIDFLAWN
+2108 IDFVVN
-2116 GANRTGTC
+2116 TGAVALERSGDRDCAVKGT
-2124 GFTGLT
+2124 T

>member
-1 MMKNNRT
+1 MIKKVFFALIAILIIASAGFAVYYFMTQEQERYFTVSVEQSEGGTLTASPDGKVREGEKISVTAIPDTGYETLFLYVNGKQAAFEDGKYTIESIDRDISLSAVFSEINYNYEVIAEGSGDAAFGEKTGDEVT
-8 FKALT
+8 FYARP
-13 FTLAAAALS
+13 AAHWLIGS
-22 GAIACAACSNDTYLP
+22 L
-37 DDPPYDFENPVE
+37 
-49 ELPEYDSSI
+49 
-58 ALDGVLDESRYSDLK
+58 ALDGEEAALFDSQRETGYEGSVTAYSDHEL
-73 WLETQYSDANVKV
+73 AV
-86 NVKSAAFLG
+86 
-95 EKGIFMLFDVDDPA
+95 
-109 VFVNPDR
+109 VFVP
-116 SGSWNS
+116 
-122 GIELYLA
+122 
-129 RPGVTSLE
+129 
-137 GEAWEIDLTPGLDQV
+137 
-152 ATRLQLGGAFQSMH
+152 
-166 TAEDET
+166 AE
-172 PIMRSQGKG
+172 
-181 GEVGATGST
+181 
-190 GYTIE
+190 
-195 AFFPYAFLGTERE
+195 
-208 DLAYINMNTV
+208 
-218 LLRTYNYEDP
+218 
-228 QNRLWYNFGEES
+228 
-240 KSGYSWSDP
+240 
-249 ESWWKFDENGLVCY
+249 Y
-263 TVTAETDGNGSL
+263 TVTVNDPLFIVSAD
-275 TAKTFNVLEHEA
+275 KT
-287 LEIAISPKDGYR
+287 
-299 LKSITVDG
+299 
-307 EDRTAEVYIENGR
+307 
-320 SMLRIENIL
+320 
-329 SDLTV
+329 
-334 RAEFAELP
+334 
-342 AVTHT
+342 
-347 LSGKLTLFG
+347 SGIYGDK
-356 EELTAEQ
+356 
-363 AASLSLIVNCGGA
+363 IV
-376 VYECAID
+376 
-383 EKGSYLA
+383 
-390 DIPEGEYTAV
+390 
-400 LSKEDGFVL
+400 
-409 AELHGEL
+409 
-416 TADRVLD
+416 
-423 IDMTDTLSA
+423 LSA
-432 DILTGKEDFV
+432 DLPEGGKI
-442 KRFEETKIS
+442 IS
-451 NTAGQ
+451 
-456 LYDNKDHSESYV
+456 
-468 APSVIE
+468 
-474 SSFYAP
+474 
-480 GIADCGDGVRFGFRI
+480 
-495 YLKNENGGGAF
+495 
-506 TVADVV
+506 
-512 IGKTAGSW
+512 
-520 YLDIGYDLRSR
+520 
-531 QRNEYRLNEE
+531 
-541 QIAAVAAG
+541 
-549 SFKVLVV
+549 
-556 KEGAQHRLYAQ
+556 
-567 NGTAYDLAA
+567 
-576 VYTDDDASMV
+576 
-586 SFSTIDLLVHNPD
+586 
-599 GKGTGEF
+599 
-606 GMRGTRVYA
+606 
-615 NYAAEMTESEL
+615 
-626 IASLVDCSIRFKP
+626 
-639 QVTAKDASVEIEY
+639 
-652 DYYSV
+652 
-657 GDSVS
+657 
-662 FTVTVSD
+662 
-669 PLLETKQVTVNG
+669 VTVNG

-787 LAQKTEGEG
+787 LAHKTEGEG

-811 GTLLLNPELLTP
+811 GTLLLNPELLAP

-901 AAAKGQLKI
+901 AAADGQLKI

-1111 AIVNGSSITMAA
+1111 AIVNGSSITMTA

-1203 DITENG
+1203 DIRENG

-1219 KAGSNANEF
+1219 KAGSNTNEF

-1247 NNIIYNEVTPVTHY
+1247 NNIIYDKVTP
-1261 PLSSAQLN
+1261 
-1269 ALKAGELQIAILQ
+1269 E
-1282 NGSTYSLYA
+1282 
-1291 LDGNVFEFVESFTCT
+1291 
-1306 NGAASVSAIDLVVN
+1306 
-1320 NALVALQR
+1320 
-1328 SGDHE
+1328 
-1333 FGVKDMTVYGDHSTS
+1333 
-1348 MDAEEVIDF
+1348 
-1357 FLERDVA
+1357 
-1364 LNATATAGEGVK
+1364 
-1376 ITGVKNNYMAGE
+1376 
-1388 TVEFTLTTEKF
+1388 
-1399 YEVASVT
+1399 
-1406 VNDVEVRE
+1406 
-1414 SGGKYSYTL
+1414 
-1423 PADATSV
+1423 
-1430 NIVVTTTQTAVVYE
+1430 
-1444 GKADIIKNFKDI
+1444 
-1456 EPSGDANHLLQGA
+1456 
-1469 LYSCSDNGN
+1469 
-1478 RLPSPSVI
+1478 
-1486 VSSLYLEGF
+1486 
-1495 EDITEN
+1495 
-1501 GTRFGL
+1501 
-1507 RIYNRK
+1507 
-1513 AGSNA
+1513 
-1518 NEFAFDVI
+1518 
-1526 LARQDDV
+1526 
-1533 WCLDMGSNNIIY
+1533 
-1545 NEVTPV
+1545 

-1699 VNGVE
+1699 VNGE
-1704 VRASGGKYS
+1704 EITASGGKYS
-1713 YTLPENATSVNIV
+1713 YTLPADATSVNIE
-1726 VTTTRLVSIYNGKG
+1726 VTTTQ
-1740 EIIRNFKDIT
+1740 T
-1750 AESSSSLGGVYSCSD
+1750 AVVY
-1765 NSNALPS
+1765 
-1772 PSVTEIVLY
+1772 E
-1781 GQTIDAIKDNGTR
+1781 GKDNFSKNFNDTKISNTAGQLYNNNDNGGTFLAPAVFDANFYAPQINSIPDNVR
-1794 FGFRLYNRQAGNAS
+1794 FGFRIYLKNAQGGGAFTVADVVIGKTSGNWYLDIGYDLRGTQRNNYRLS
-1808 NQYCIDIVIA
+1808 NEQI
-1818 RQSNVWCLDMGSDLV
+1818 QSV
-1833 KDSNAPSTAYP
+1833 AE
-1844 LSDSQIRALMNG
+1844 G
-1856 TFRVVIIQEESKYYL
+1856 TFKVIVV
-1871 YAENNGQF
+1871 
-1879 EFVESF
+1879 
-1885 TDTKNG
+1885 KNG
-1891 TSVSAIDLIVNTGKT
+1891 TEHRLYAQNGDHFEYVASYTDDDATMVSFSTIDLLVHNSEGK
-1906 ALECSGDRDFGVK
+1906 GVGE
-1919 YTTVYGDFSNELS
+1919 YGVHDMTVYAEYSDTMS
-1932 HKALTELIFDS
+1932 DS
-1943 EIGYRE
+1943 ELLAFLVDGKIGYRE
-1949 YAGKGDDVTVKDFS
+1949 YAGKGDDITVKDFS

-1985 YLDKSVI
+1985 YLDKSMI

-2018 HNNTNNGWPD
+2018 HNNTNKGWPD

-2043 GGIGNSVISTA
+2043 NGIGNSVISTA
-2054 YQLSGWQ
+2054 YQLSEWQ

-2080 HALYALDEGGF
+2080 HALYAIDEGGF
-2091 EKVNEYSDSN
+2091 EKVKEYSDSN

-2116 GANRTGTC
+2116 GANGTGTC

>member
-1 MMKNNRT
+1 MMKYNRT

-356 EELTAEQ
+356 EALTAEQ

-376 VYECAID
+376 VYKCAID

-541 QIAAVAAG
+541 QLAAVAAG
-549 SFKVLVV
+549 NFKVLVV

-599 GKGTGEF
+599 GKGAGEF

-615 NYAAEMTESEL
+615 NYASEMTESEL

-669 PLLETKQVTVNG
+669 PLLEAKQVTVNG
-681 EEIQGTDGAYT
+681 EEIQGTDGVYT

-787 LAQKTEGEG
+787 LAQKTDGEG

-811 GTLLLNPELLTP
+811 GTLLLNPELLAP

-901 AAAKGQLKI
+901 AAADGQFKI

-930 FAVEYVDDDA
+930 FAVGYVDDDA

-1111 AIVNGSSITMAA
+1111 AIVNGSSITMTA

-1157 KNFKDI
+1157 KNFKNI

-1219 KAGSNANEF
+1219 TAGSNTNEF

-1247 NNIIYNEVTPVTHY
+1247 KNIIYNEVEPETHY

-1291 LDGNVFEFVESFTCT
+1291 LDGNVFEFVESFTC
-1306 NGAASVSAIDLVVN
+1306 
-1320 NALVALQR
+1320 
-1328 SGDHE
+1328 
-1333 FGVKDMTVYGDHSTS
+1333 K
-1348 MDAEEVIDF
+1348 
-1357 FLERDVA
+1357 
-1364 LNATATAGEGVK
+1364 
-1376 ITGVKNNYMAGE
+1376 
-1388 TVEFTLTTEKF
+1388 
-1399 YEVASVT
+1399 
-1406 VNDVEVRE
+1406 
-1414 SGGKYSYTL
+1414 
-1423 PADATSV
+1423 
-1430 NIVVTTTQTAVVYE
+1430 
-1444 GKADIIKNFKDI
+1444 
-1456 EPSGDANHLLQGA
+1456 
-1469 LYSCSDNGN
+1469 
-1478 RLPSPSVI
+1478 
-1486 VSSLYLEGF
+1486 
-1495 EDITEN
+1495 
-1501 GTRFGL
+1501 
-1507 RIYNRK
+1507 
-1513 AGSNA
+1513 
-1518 NEFAFDVI
+1518 
-1526 LARQDDV
+1526 
-1533 WCLDMGSNNIIY
+1533 
-1545 NEVTPV
+1545 
-1551 THYPLSSAQLNA
+1551 
-1563 LKAGELQIAILQNGS
+1563 
-1578 TYSLYAL
+1578 
-1585 DGNVFEFVES
+1585 
-1595 FTCTNGAASVSAIDL
+1595 NGAASVSAIDL

-1699 VNGVE
+1699 VNGE
-1704 VRASGGKYS
+1704 VITVSGGKYS
-1713 YTLPENATSVNIV
+1713 YTLPENATSVNIE
-1726 VTTTRLVSIYNGKG
+1726 VTTKRLVSIYNGKG

-1750 AESSSSLGGVYSCSD
+1750 AESSSILGGVYSCSD

-1781 GQTIDAIKDNGTR
+1781 GQTIDTITENGTR
-1794 FGFRLYNRQAGNAS
+1794 FGLRLYNRQAGDDK

-1818 RQSNVWCLDMGSDLV
+1818 RQNNVWCLDMGSDLV
-1833 KDSNAPSTAYP
+1833 KDSNTPSTAYP
-1844 LSDSQIRALMNG
+1844 LNESQIQALMNG

-1885 TDTKNG
+1885 TDTNNG
-1891 TSVSAIDLIVNTGKT
+1891 ISVSAIDLIVNTGKT
-1906 ALECSGDRDFGVK
+1906 ALERSGNRDFGVK
-1919 YTTVYGDFSNELS
+1919 STTVYGNFTNGLS
-1932 HKALTELIFDS
+1932 HEGLMELIFDS

-1949 YAGKGDDVTVKDFS
+1949 YAGKGDIQKNFKDILS
-1963 DISSNGLKLVGPIYD
+1963 GTNNQ
-1978 KGDHGGI
+1978 
-1985 YLDKSVI
+1985 
-1992 EAHFTMPSIKS
+1992 
-2003 IQGDLNV
+2003 IQGPLYSC
-2010 GFRIYATD
+2010 GD
-2018 HNNTNNGWPD
+2018 HNNSLSRVTVTSVSLYLADPSGITENGTRFGLRIYNRIGNATNNNLVADIVIARQEDGWRLD
-2028 IILGRRD
+2028 IG
-2035 GNWYLNIG
+2035 Y
-2043 GGIGNSVISTA
+2043 GIAIDNNQPSTA
-2054 YQLSGWQ
+2054 YTLSDAQLTALANGSLKIFIVQRGS
-2061 IDAVE
+2061 
-2066 KGDLT
+2066 T
-2071 ILVVNDGIR
+2071 YT
-2080 HALYALDEGGF
+2080 LYALDGKTL
-2091 EKVNEYSDSN
+2091 EKVEAYTDNKNGTSVS
-2101 AAMITFK
+2101 A
-2108 SIDFLAWN
+2108 IDFVVNTGALALKRS
-2116 GANRTGTC
+2116 GDRDCAVKGT
-2124 GFTGLT
+2124 T

>member
-409 AELHGEL
+409 AELDGDL

-432 DILTGKEDFV
+432 DILTGKENFV
-442 KRFEETKIS
+442 KLFEETKIS

-456 LYDNKDHSESYV
+456 LYDNKDHNESYV

-512 IGKTAGSW
+512 IGKTAGNW

-669 PLLETKQVTVNG
+669 PLLEAKQVTVNG

-796 DFSVNFSQ
+796 GFSVNFSQ

-811 GTLLLNPELLTP
+811 GTLLLNPELLAP

-901 AAAKGQLKI
+901 AAADGQLKI

-1111 AIVNGSSITMAA
+1111 AIVNGSSITMTA

-1203 DITENG
+1203 DIRENG

-1219 KAGSNANEF
+1219 KAGSNTNEF

-1247 NNIIYNEVTPVTHY
+1247 NNIIYDKVTP
-1261 PLSSAQLN
+1261 
-1269 ALKAGELQIAILQ
+1269 E
-1282 NGSTYSLYA
+1282 
-1291 LDGNVFEFVESFTCT
+1291 
-1306 NGAASVSAIDLVVN
+1306 
-1320 NALVALQR
+1320 
-1328 SGDHE
+1328 
-1333 FGVKDMTVYGDHSTS
+1333 
-1348 MDAEEVIDF
+1348 
-1357 FLERDVA
+1357 
-1364 LNATATAGEGVK
+1364 
-1376 ITGVKNNYMAGE
+1376 
-1388 TVEFTLTTEKF
+1388 
-1399 YEVASVT
+1399 
-1406 VNDVEVRE
+1406 
-1414 SGGKYSYTL
+1414 
-1423 PADATSV
+1423 
-1430 NIVVTTTQTAVVYE
+1430 
-1444 GKADIIKNFKDI
+1444 
-1456 EPSGDANHLLQGA
+1456 
-1469 LYSCSDNGN
+1469 
-1478 RLPSPSVI
+1478 
-1486 VSSLYLEGF
+1486 
-1495 EDITEN
+1495 
-1501 GTRFGL
+1501 
-1507 RIYNRK
+1507 
-1513 AGSNA
+1513 
-1518 NEFAFDVI
+1518 
-1526 LARQDDV
+1526 
-1533 WCLDMGSNNIIY
+1533 
-1545 NEVTPV
+1545 

-1699 VNGVE
+1699 VNGE
-1704 VRASGGKYS
+1704 VITVSGGKYS
-1713 YTLPENATSVNIV
+1713 YTLPENATSVNIE
-1726 VTTTRLVSIYNGKG
+1726 VTTTQ
-1740 EIIRNFKDIT
+1740 T
-1750 AESSSSLGGVYSCSD
+1750 AVVY
-1765 NSNALPS
+1765 
-1772 PSVTEIVLY
+1772 E
-1781 GQTIDAIKDNGTR
+1781 GKDNFSKNFNDTKISNTAGQLYNNNDNGGTFLAPAVFDANFYAPQINSIPDNVR
-1794 FGFRLYNRQAGNAS
+1794 FGFRIYLKNAQGGGAFTVADVVIGKTSGNWYLDIGYDLRGTQRNNYRLS
-1808 NQYCIDIVIA
+1808 NEQI
-1818 RQSNVWCLDMGSDLV
+1818 QSV
-1833 KDSNAPSTAYP
+1833 AE
-1844 LSDSQIRALMNG
+1844 G
-1856 TFRVVIIQEESKYYL
+1856 TFKVIVVKNGAEHRL
-1871 YAENNGQF
+1871 YAQNGDHF
-1879 EFVESF
+1879 EYVASYTDDDATMVSF
-1885 TDTKNG
+1885 NT
-1891 TSVSAIDLIVNTGKT
+1891 IDLLVHNSEGK
-1906 ALECSGDRDFGVK
+1906 GVGE
-1919 YTTVYGDFSNELS
+1919 YGVHDMTVYGEYDATMS
-1932 HKALTELIFDS
+1932 DS
-1943 EIGYRE
+1943 ELLAFLVDGKIGYRE

-2018 HNNTNNGWPD
+2018 HNNTNKGWPD

-2043 GGIGNSVISTA
+2043 NGIGNSVISTA
-2054 YQLSGWQ
+2054 YQLSEWQ

-2080 HALYALDEGGF
+2080 HALYAIDEGGF
-2091 EKVNEYSDSN
+2091 EKVKEYSDSN

-2116 GANRTGTC
+2116 GANGTGTC

>member
-195 AFFPYAFLGTERE
+195 AFFPYAFLGAERE

-432 DILTGKEDFV
+432 DILTGKENFV

-456 LYDNKDHSESYV
+456 LYDNKDHNESYV

-512 IGKTAGSW
+512 IGKTAGNW

-541 QIAAVAAG
+541 QLAAVAAG

-639 QVTAKDASVEIEY
+639 QVTAEDASVEIEY

-811 GTLLLNPELLTP
+811 GTLLLNPELLAP

-967 GVCMYSGYHEN
+967 SVCMYSGYHEN

-1111 AIVNGSSITMAA
+1111 AIVNGSSITMTA

-1157 KNFKDI
+1157 KNFKNI

-1203 DITENG
+1203 DITKNG

-1219 KAGSNANEF
+1219 KAGSNTNEF
-1228 AFDVILARQDDV
+1228 AFDVILARQYDV

-1247 NNIIYNEVTPVTHY
+1247 NNIIYNEVTPETHY

-1291 LDGNVFEFVESFTCT
+1291 LDGNVFEFVESFTCK

-1320 NALVALQR
+1320 NDPVALER

-1364 LNATATAGEGVK
+1364 LNATATAGEGVT
-1376 ITGVKNNYMAGE
+1376 INGLQNSYMPGE
-1388 TVEFTLTTEKF
+1388 TVEFSLTTEKF
-1399 YEVASVT
+1399 YEVERVT
-1406 VNDVEVRE
+1406 VNDVEVTE
-1414 SGGKYSYTL
+1414 SNGKYSYTL

-1430 NIVVTTTQTAVVYE
+1430 NIEVTTTQTAVVYE
-1444 GKADIIKNFKDI
+1444 GNDNFSKNFNDTKISGTAGQLYNNKDNGGTFLA
-1456 EPSGDANHLLQGA
+1456 PAVFDANFYAPQINSIPDNVRFGFRIFLKDAQGDGA
-1469 LYSCSDNGN
+1469 FTVADVVIGKTSGN
-1478 RLPSPSVI
+1478 WYLDIGYDLRSTQRNNYRLSNEQIQSVAEGTFKVI
-1486 VSSLYLEGF
+1486 VVKNGAEHRLYAQNGDHFEYVASYTDDDATMVSFNTIDLLVHNLEGK
-1495 EDITEN
+1495 
-1501 GTRFGL
+1501 G
-1507 RIYNRK
+1507 
-1513 AGSNA
+1513 
-1518 NEFAFDVI
+1518 V
-1526 LARQDDV
+1526 
-1533 WCLDMGSNNIIY
+1533 
-1545 NEVTPV
+1545 
-1551 THYPLSSAQLNA
+1551 
-1563 LKAGELQIAILQNGS
+1563 GE
-1578 TYSLYAL
+1578 Y
-1585 DGNVFEFVES
+1585 
-1595 FTCTNGAASVSAIDL
+1595 
-1610 VVNNALVAL
+1610 
-1619 QRSGDHEF
+1619 
-1627 GVKDMTVYGDH
+1627 GVHDMTVYGEY
-1638 STSMD
+1638 D
-1643 AEEVIDFFLERDVAL
+1643 A
-1658 NATATAGEGVKIT
+1658 T
-1671 GVKNNYMAGETVEF
+1671 M
-1685 TLTTE
+1685 
-1690 KFYEVASVK
+1690 
-1699 VNGVE
+1699 
-1704 VRASGGKYS
+1704 
-1713 YTLPENATSVNIV
+1713 
-1726 VTTTRLVSIYNGKG
+1726 
-1740 EIIRNFKDIT
+1740 
-1750 AESSSSLGGVYSCSD
+1750 
-1765 NSNALPS
+1765 
-1772 PSVTEIVLY
+1772 
-1781 GQTIDAIKDNGTR
+1781 
-1794 FGFRLYNRQAGNAS
+1794 
-1808 NQYCIDIVIA
+1808 
-1818 RQSNVWCLDMGSDLV
+1818 
-1833 KDSNAPSTAYP
+1833 
-1844 LSDSQIRALMNG
+1844 SDSELLAFL
-1856 TFRVVIIQEESKYYL
+1856 V
-1871 YAENNGQF
+1871 
-1879 EFVESF
+1879 
-1885 TDTKNG
+1885 D
-1891 TSVSAIDLIVNTGKT
+1891 GK
-1906 ALECSGDRDFGVK
+1906 
-1919 YTTVYGDFSNELS
+1919 
-1932 HKALTELIFDS
+1932 
-1943 EIGYRE
+1943 IGYRE
-1949 YAGKGDDVTVKDFS
+1949 YAGKGDGFTVKNFS
-1963 DISSNGLKLVGPIYD
+1963 DISSSESIKVGPIYD

-1992 EAHFTMPSIKS
+1992 EAHFTMPSIKN

-2018 HNNTNNGWPD
+2018 HNNANRGWPD

-2035 GNWYLNIG
+2035 GKWYLNIG
-2043 GGIGNSVISTA
+2043 PGIGESVISTA
-2054 YQLSGWQ
+2054 YQLSEWQ

-2080 HALYALDEGGF
+2080 HALYAIDEGGF
-2091 EKVNEYSDSN
+2091 EKVKEYSDPN

-2116 GANRTGTC
+2116 GANGTGTC

>member
-109 VFVNPDR
+109 VFVNSDR

-307 EDRTAEVYIENGR
+307 EDRTPEVYIENGR

-409 AELHGEL
+409 AELHGDL

-456 LYDNKDHSESYV
+456 LYDNKDHNESYV

-549 SFKVLVV
+549 NFKVLVV

-615 NYAAEMTESEL
+615 NYASEMTESEL

-639 QVTAKDASVEIEY
+639 QVTAEDASVEIEY

-765 NTYTYQIPE
+765 NAYTYQIPE

-811 GTLLLNPELLTP
+811 GTLLLNPELLAP

-901 AAAKGQLKI
+901 AAADGQLKI

-967 GVCMYSGYHEN
+967 GVSMYSGYHEN

-1101 ATDKF
+1101 STDKF

-1111 AIVNGSSITMAA
+1111 AIVNGSSITMTA

-1203 DITENG
+1203 DIRENG

-1219 KAGSNANEF
+1219 KAGSNTNEF

-1247 NNIIYNEVTPVTHY
+1247 NNIIYDKVTP
-1261 PLSSAQLN
+1261 
-1269 ALKAGELQIAILQ
+1269 E
-1282 NGSTYSLYA
+1282 
-1291 LDGNVFEFVESFTCT
+1291 
-1306 NGAASVSAIDLVVN
+1306 
-1320 NALVALQR
+1320 
-1328 SGDHE
+1328 
-1333 FGVKDMTVYGDHSTS
+1333 
-1348 MDAEEVIDF
+1348 
-1357 FLERDVA
+1357 
-1364 LNATATAGEGVK
+1364 
-1376 ITGVKNNYMAGE
+1376 
-1388 TVEFTLTTEKF
+1388 
-1399 YEVASVT
+1399 
-1406 VNDVEVRE
+1406 
-1414 SGGKYSYTL
+1414 
-1423 PADATSV
+1423 
-1430 NIVVTTTQTAVVYE
+1430 
-1444 GKADIIKNFKDI
+1444 
-1456 EPSGDANHLLQGA
+1456 
-1469 LYSCSDNGN
+1469 
-1478 RLPSPSVI
+1478 
-1486 VSSLYLEGF
+1486 
-1495 EDITEN
+1495 
-1501 GTRFGL
+1501 
-1507 RIYNRK
+1507 
-1513 AGSNA
+1513 
-1518 NEFAFDVI
+1518 
-1526 LARQDDV
+1526 
-1533 WCLDMGSNNIIY
+1533 
-1545 NEVTPV
+1545 

-1699 VNGVE
+1699 VNGE
-1704 VRASGGKYS
+1704 VITVSGGKYS
-1713 YTLPENATSVNIV
+1713 YTLPENATSVNIE
-1726 VTTTRLVSIYNGKG
+1726 VTTTQ
-1740 EIIRNFKDIT
+1740 T
-1750 AESSSSLGGVYSCSD
+1750 AVVY
-1765 NSNALPS
+1765 
-1772 PSVTEIVLY
+1772 E
-1781 GQTIDAIKDNGTR
+1781 GKDNFSKNFNDTKISNTAGQLYNNNDNGGTFLAPAVFDANFYAPQINSIPDNVR
-1794 FGFRLYNRQAGNAS
+1794 FGFRIYLKNAQGGGAFTVADVVIGKTSGNWYLDIGYDLRGTQRNNYRLS
-1808 NQYCIDIVIA
+1808 NEQI
-1818 RQSNVWCLDMGSDLV
+1818 QSV
-1833 KDSNAPSTAYP
+1833 AE
-1844 LSDSQIRALMNG
+1844 G
-1856 TFRVVIIQEESKYYL
+1856 TFKVIVVKNGAEHRL
-1871 YAENNGQF
+1871 YAQNGDHF
-1879 EFVESF
+1879 EYVASYTDDDATMVSF
-1885 TDTKNG
+1885 NT
-1891 TSVSAIDLIVNTGKT
+1891 IDLLVHNSEGK
-1906 ALECSGDRDFGVK
+1906 GVGE
-1919 YTTVYGDFSNELS
+1919 YGVHDMTVYGEYDATMS
-1932 HKALTELIFDS
+1932 DS
-1943 EIGYRE
+1943 ELLAFLVDGKIGYRE

-1992 EAHFTMPSIKS
+1992 EAHFTIPSIKS

-2018 HNNTNNGWPD
+2018 HNNTNKGWPD

-2043 GGIGNSVISTA
+2043 NGIGNSVISTA
-2054 YQLSGWQ
+2054 YQLSEWQ

-2080 HALYALDEGGF
+2080 HALYAIDEGGF
-2091 EKVNEYSDSN
+2091 EKVKEYSDSN

-2116 GANRTGTC
+2116 GANGTGTC

>member
-172 PIMRSQGKG
+172 PIMRSRGKG

-409 AELHGEL
+409 AELHGDL

-432 DILTGKEDFV
+432 DILTGKENFV
-442 KRFEETKIS
+442 KLFEETKIS

-456 LYDNKDHSESYV
+456 LYDNKDHNESYV

-549 SFKVLVV
+549 NFKVLVV

-615 NYAAEMTESEL
+615 NYASEMTESEL

-639 QVTAKDASVEIEY
+639 QVTAEDASVEIEY

-669 PLLETKQVTVNG
+669 PLLEAKQVTVNG

-811 GTLLLNPELLTP
+811 GTLLLNPELLAP

-967 GVCMYSGYHEN
+967 GVSMYSGYHEN

-1111 AIVNGSSITMAA
+1111 AIVNGSSITMTA

-1203 DITENG
+1203 DITEDG

-1219 KAGSNANEF
+1219 KAGSNTNEF

-1240 WCLDMGS
+1240 WCLDMGN
-1247 NNIIYNEVTPVTHY
+1247 NNIIFDEVTPETHY

-1291 LDGNVFEFVESFTCT
+1291 LDGNVFEFVESFTST

-1320 NALVALQR
+1320 NDPVALER

-1364 LNATATAGEGVK
+1364 LNATATAGEGV
-1376 ITGVKNNYMAGE
+1376 TVNGLKNSYMAGE

-1399 YEVASVT
+1399 YKVASVT

-1423 PADATSV
+1423 PENATSV

-1444 GKADIIKNFKDI
+1444 GKDNFSKNFNDTEISGTAGLLYNNKDNGGTFLA
-1456 EPSGDANHLLQGA
+1456 PAVFDANFYAPQINSIPDNVRFGFRIFLKKAQGGVESSVADVVIGKTSGNWYLDIGYDLRGTQRNNYRLSNEQIQSVAEGTFKVIVVKNGTEHRLYAQNGDHFEYVASYTDDDATMVSFSTIDLLVHNSEGKGVGEYGIHDMTVYGEYDATMSDSELLAFLVDGKIGYREYAGKGDIPKNFSEIQSGTTNQIQGQ
-1469 LYSCSDNGN
+1469 LYSCGDHNNSLS
-1478 RLPSPSVI
+1478 RVTVTSA
-1486 VSSLYLEGF
+1486 SLYLEDPSG
-1495 EDITEN
+1495 ITQG

-1507 RIYNRK
+1507 RIYNRIGN
-1513 AGSNA
+1513 ATNNNLVADIVIAREGNGWRLDIGYGIAIDSNQPSTA
-1518 NEFAFDVI
+1518 
-1526 LARQDDV
+1526 
-1533 WCLDMGSNNIIY
+1533 Y
-1545 NEVTPV
+1545 T
-1551 THYPLSSAQLNA
+1551 LSDAQLTA
-1563 LKAGELQIAILQNGS
+1563 LANGSLQIFIVQRGS
-1578 TYSLYAL
+1578 TYTLYAL
-1585 DGNVFEFVES
+1585 DGETLEKVEAY
-1595 FTCTNGAASVSAIDL
+1595 TD
-1610 VVNNALVAL
+1610 NN
-1619 QRSGDHEF
+1619 
-1627 GVKDMTVYGDH
+1627 
-1638 STSMD
+1638 
-1643 AEEVIDFFLERDVAL
+1643 
-1658 NATATAGEGVKIT
+1658 
-1671 GVKNNYMAGETVEF
+1671 
-1685 TLTTE
+1685 
-1690 KFYEVASVK
+1690 
-1699 VNGVE
+1699 
-1704 VRASGGKYS
+1704 
-1713 YTLPENATSVNIV
+1713 
-1726 VTTTRLVSIYNGKG
+1726 
-1740 EIIRNFKDIT
+1740 
-1750 AESSSSLGGVYSCSD
+1750 
-1765 NSNALPS
+1765 
-1772 PSVTEIVLY
+1772 
-1781 GQTIDAIKDNGTR
+1781 
-1794 FGFRLYNRQAGNAS
+1794 
-1808 NQYCIDIVIA
+1808 
-1818 RQSNVWCLDMGSDLV
+1818 
-1833 KDSNAPSTAYP
+1833 
-1844 LSDSQIRALMNG
+1844 
-1856 TFRVVIIQEESKYYL
+1856 
-1871 YAENNGQF
+1871 
-1879 EFVESF
+1879 
-1885 TDTKNG
+1885 NG
-1891 TSVSAIDLIVNTGKT
+1891 TSVSAIDFVVNTNAT
-1906 ALECSGDRDFGVK
+1906 ALERSGDRDCAVK
-1919 YTTVYGDFSNELS
+1919 
-1932 HKALTELIFDS
+1932 
-1943 EIGYRE
+1943 
-1949 YAGKGDDVTVKDFS
+1949 
-1963 DISSNGLKLVGPIYD
+1963 
-1978 KGDHGGI
+1978 
-1985 YLDKSVI
+1985 
-1992 EAHFTMPSIKS
+1992 
-2003 IQGDLNV
+2003 
-2010 GFRIYATD
+2010 
-2018 HNNTNNGWPD
+2018 
-2028 IILGRRD
+2028 
-2035 GNWYLNIG
+2035 
-2043 GGIGNSVISTA
+2043 
-2054 YQLSGWQ
+2054 
-2061 IDAVE
+2061 
-2066 KGDLT
+2066 
-2071 ILVVNDGIR
+2071 
-2080 HALYALDEGGF
+2080 
-2091 EKVNEYSDSN
+2091 
-2101 AAMITFK
+2101 
-2108 SIDFLAWN
+2108 
-2116 GANRTGTC
+2116 GT
-2124 GFTGLT
+2124 T

-2140 DEELVE
+2140 DKELVE